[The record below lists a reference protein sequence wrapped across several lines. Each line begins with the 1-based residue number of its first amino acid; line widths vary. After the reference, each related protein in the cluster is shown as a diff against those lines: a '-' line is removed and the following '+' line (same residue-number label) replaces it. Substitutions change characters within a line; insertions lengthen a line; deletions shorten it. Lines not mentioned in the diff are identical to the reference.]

1 MSRLTREEIRRDE
14 VREAVFSASAWFA
27 EHVRQILLG
36 IAAVIA
42 VVVGVVLFLNYQ
54 DRREAEASFQLSEAL
69 KVYRAQ
75 IEAPETDAIDDLFGT
90 PPDSAPGE
98 DDGDGDGEADDAQ
111 PEDPVTEEDGE
122 DAGLSFASEAERR
135 VAARAALEA
144 VRDSH
149 GSTASGRLASVYLG
163 QIAAAEGDTA
173 TARELWTE
181 YLEAHGG
188 DDALAVSL
196 QLNLYSL
203 DRAEGRGEQLAA
215 ELRGAVATETS
226 TLPKDALLFELASTL
241 EQLGDEEGAQ
251 ETLRR
256 IVDEY
261 PDSGYA
267 IRARQQ
273 LGPEPAAASPFSFGG

>member
-27 EHVRQILLG
+27 EHIRQILMG

-42 VVVGVVLFLNYQ
+42 VVLGVVLFLNYQ

-69 KVYRAQ
+69 KVYRAE
-75 IEAPETDAIDDLFGT
+75 IDAPETDPIDDLFGT
-90 PPDSAPGE
+90 PPDSAPVE
-98 DDGDGDGEADDAQ
+98 DGDAQ
-111 PEDPVTEEDGE
+111 PEDPATEEGDE
-122 DAGLSFASEAERR
+122 DRGPGFASEAERR
-135 VAARAALEA
+135 AAARAALEA
-144 VRDSH
+144 VQESY
-149 GSTASGRLASVYLG
+149 GYTASGRLASVYLG

-181 YLEAHGG
+181 YLETNGG
-188 DDALAVSL
+188 DHALAVSL

-251 ETLRR
+251 ETFQR

-273 LGPEPAAASPFSFGG
+273 LGPEPVAASPFSFGG

>member
-1 MSRLTREEIRRDE
+1 MSRLTREEIQRDE
-14 VREAVFSASAWFA
+14 VREAVVSASTWFA
-27 EHVRQILLG
+27 DHVRQILIG
-36 IAAVIA
+36 VAAVIA
-42 VVVGVVLFLNYQ
+42 VVIGVVLFLNYQ

-69 KVYRAQ
+69 KVYRAP
-75 IEAPETDAIDDLFGT
+75 IDAPETDAIDDLFGT
-90 PPDSAPGE
+90 PSDSAPGE
-98 DDGDGDGEADDAQ
+98 DDAGAPQTPVA
-111 PEDPVTEEDGE
+111 EDNGE
-122 DAGLSFASEAERR
+122 DEGLSFASEAERQAEAR
-135 VAARAALEA
+135 VALEA
-144 VRDSH
+144 VQESY

-181 YLEAHGG
+181 YLETNGG
-188 DDALAVSL
+188 DHALAVSL

-226 TLPKDALLFELASTL
+226 ALPKDALLFELAATL
-241 EQLGDEEGAQ
+241 EQLGDEEGAR
-251 ETLRR
+251 ETFQR

-273 LGPEPAAASPFSFGG
+273 LGPEPVTPRPFSFGG

>member
-1 MSRLTREEIRRDE
+1 MSRLTREEIQRDE
-14 VREAVFSASAWFA
+14 VREAVVSASSWFA
-27 EHVRQILLG
+27 DHVRQILIG
-36 IAAVIA
+36 VAAVIAAVI
-42 VVVGVVLFLNYQ
+42 GVVLFLNYQ

-69 KVYRAQ
+69 KVYRATV
-75 IEAPETDAIDDLFGT
+75 EAPETDAIDDLFGT
-90 PPDSAPGE
+90 PPDSAPGQDDAGEPETAVAE
-98 DDGDGDGEADDAQ
+98 DDG
-111 PEDPVTEEDGE
+111 EDE
-122 DAGLSFASEAERR
+122 GLSFASEAERR
-135 VAARAALEA
+135 AEARVALEA
-144 VRDSH
+144 VQESY
-149 GSTASGRLASVYLG
+149 GATASGRLASVYLG

-181 YLEAHGG
+181 YLETIGG
-188 DDALAVSL
+188 DHALAVGL

-226 TLPKDALLFELASTL
+226 ALPKDALLFELGATL
-241 EQLGDEEGAQ
+241 EQLGDEEGAR
-251 ETLRR
+251 ETFQR

-273 LGPEPAAASPFSFGG
+273 LGPEPITPRPFSFGG

>member
-27 EHVRQILLG
+27 EHVRQILIG

-42 VVVGVVLFLNYQ
+42 VVLGVVLFLNYQ
-54 DRREAEASFQLSEAL
+54 DRREADASFQLSEAL
-69 KVYRAQ
+69 KVYRAE
-75 IEAPETDAIDDLFGT
+75 IDAPETDAIDDLFGT

-98 DDGDGDGEADDAQ
+98 EDDENAEAEPEEAVAQEDGDDD
-111 PEDPVTEEDGE
+111 V
-122 DAGLSFASEAERR
+122 LSFTSEAERR

-144 VRDSH
+144 VRESY

-163 QIAAAEGDTA
+163 QIAADEGDTA
-173 TARELWTE
+173 MARELWTG
-181 YLEAHGG
+181 YLETSGG
-188 DDALAVSL
+188 DHALAVSL

-203 DRAEGRGEQLAA
+203 DRAEGRGEELAA

-226 TLPKDALLFELASTL
+226 NLPKDVLLFELASTL
-241 EQLGDEEGAQ
+241 DQLGDEEGAR
-251 ETLRR
+251 ETFRR
-256 IVDEY
+256 ILDEY

>member
-1 MSRLTREEIRRDE
+1 MSRLTREEIQRDE
-14 VREAVFSASAWFA
+14 VREAVVSASTWFA
-27 EHVRQILLG
+27 DHVRQILIG
-36 IAAVIA
+36 VAAVIA
-42 VVVGVVLFLNYQ
+42 VVIGVVLFLNYQ

-69 KVYRAQ
+69 KVYRAP
-75 IEAPETDAIDDLFGT
+75 IDAPETDAIDDLFGT

-98 DDGDGDGEADDAQ
+98 DDAGAPQTPVA
-111 PEDPVTEEDGE
+111 EDNGE
-122 DAGLSFASEAERR
+122 DEGLSFASEAERQAEAR
-135 VAARAALEA
+135 VALEA
-144 VRDSH
+144 VQESY

-181 YLEAHGG
+181 YLETNGG
-188 DDALAVSL
+188 DHALAVSL

-226 TLPKDALLFELASTL
+226 ALPKDALLFELAATL
-241 EQLGDEEGAQ
+241 EQLGDEEGAR
-251 ETLRR
+251 ETFQR

-273 LGPEPAAASPFSFGG
+273 LGPEPVTPRPFSFGG

>member
-27 EHVRQILLG
+27 EHVRQILIG

-42 VVVGVVLFLNYQ
+42 VVLGVVLFLNYQ
-54 DRREAEASFQLSEAL
+54 DRREADASFQLSEAL
-69 KVYRAQ
+69 KVYRA
-75 IEAPETDAIDDLFGT
+75 ELDEPETDAIDDLFGT

-98 DDGDGDGEADDAQ
+98 EQDESAEAEPEEPFAQEDGDDD
-111 PEDPVTEEDGE
+111 V
-122 DAGLSFASEAERR
+122 LSFASEAERR
-135 VAARAALEA
+135 
-144 VRDSH
+144 

-163 QIAAAEGDTA
+163 QIAADEGDAA
-173 TARELWTE
+173 TARELWTG
-181 YLEAHGG
+181 YLETNGG
-188 DDALAVSL
+188 DHALAVSL

-203 DRAEGRGEQLAA
+203 DRAEGRGEELAA

-226 TLPKDALLFELASTL
+226 NLPKDVLLFELASTL
-241 EQLGDEEGAQ
+241 EQLGDEEGAR
-251 ETLRR
+251 ETFRR
-256 IVDEY
+256 ILDEY

>member
-1 MSRLTREEIRRDE
+1 MSRLTREEIQRDE
-14 VREAVFSASAWFA
+14 VREAVVSASTWFA
-27 EHVRQILLG
+27 DHVRQILIG
-36 IAAVIA
+36 VAAVIA
-42 VVVGVVLFLNYQ
+42 VVIGVVLFLNYQ

-69 KVYRAQ
+69 KVYRAP
-75 IEAPETDAIDDLFGT
+75 IDAPETDAIDDLFGT
-90 PPDSAPGE
+90 PSDSAPGE
-98 DDGDGDGEADDAQ
+98 DDAGAPQTPVA
-111 PEDPVTEEDGE
+111 EDNGE
-122 DAGLSFASEAERR
+122 DEGLSFASEAERQAEAR
-135 VAARAALEA
+135 VALEA
-144 VRDSH
+144 VQESY

-181 YLEAHGG
+181 YLETNGG
-188 DDALAVSL
+188 DHALAVTL

-226 TLPKDALLFELASTL
+226 ALPKDALLFELAATL
-241 EQLGDEEGAQ
+241 EQLGDEEGAR
-251 ETLRR
+251 ETFQR

-273 LGPEPAAASPFSFGG
+273 LGPEPVTPRPFSFGG

>member
-1 MSRLTREEIRRDE
+1 MSRLTRDEIRRDE
-14 VREAVFSASAWFA
+14 VREAVVTASTWFA
-27 EHVRQILLG
+27 DHVRQILLG
-36 IAAVIA
+36 VAAAIALVIG
-42 VVVGVVLFLNYQ
+42 VVVFLNYQ
-54 DRREAEASFQLSEAL
+54 DRREAAASFQLSEAL
-69 KVYRAQ
+69 KVYRAP
-75 IEAPETDAIDDLFGT
+75 IDVPETDAIDDLFGT

-98 DDGDGDGEADDAQ
+98 DDAGA
-111 PEDPVTEEDGE
+111 PETPVAEDDGE
-122 DAGLSFASEAERR
+122 DESLSFASEAERR
-135 VAARAALEA
+135 AEARVALEA
-144 VRDSH
+144 VEESY

-181 YLEAHGG
+181 YLETDG
-188 DDALAVSL
+188 DDHALAVSL

-226 TLPKDALLFELASTL
+226 ALPKDALLFELAATL
-241 EQLGDEEGAQ
+241 EQLGDADGAR
-251 ETLRR
+251 ETFQR

>member
-36 IAAVIA
+36 VAAAIA
-42 VVVGVVLFLNYQ
+42 VVIGVVLFLNYQ

-69 KVYRAQ
+69 KVYRAK
-75 IEAPETDAIDDLFGT
+75 IDARETDATFDLFGT

-98 DDGDGDGEADDAQ
+98 DDAGA
-111 PEDPVTEEDGE
+111 PETPAAEDDGE
-122 DAGLSFASEAERR
+122 DEGLSFASEAERR
-135 VAARAALEA
+135 AEARVALEA
-144 VRDSH
+144 VQESY

-181 YLEAHGG
+181 FLENNGSDH
-188 DDALAVSL
+188 ALAVSL

-226 TLPKDALLFELASTL
+226 ALPKDVLLFELAATL
-241 EQLGDEEGAQ
+241 DQLGDEDGAR
-251 ETLRR
+251 ETFQR

-273 LGPEPAAASPFSFGG
+273 LGPDPAAASPFSFGG

>member
-1 MSRLTREEIRRDE
+1 MSRLTREEIQRDE
-14 VREAVFSASAWFA
+14 VREAVVSASTWFA

-36 IAAVIA
+36 IAAAIA
-42 VVVGVVLFLNYQ
+42 VVIGVVLFLGYQ
-54 DRREAEASFQLSEAL
+54 DRREAEASFELSEAL
-69 KVYRAQ
+69 KVYRAP
-75 IEAPETDAIDDLFGT
+75 IDVPETDAIDDLFGT

-98 DDGDGDGEADDAQ
+98 DDEEQ
-111 PEDPVTEEDGE
+111 SEPVAEEVDDGE
-122 DAGLSFASEAERR
+122 DDGLSFASEAERR
-135 VAARAALEA
+135 AEARAALEA
-144 VRDSH
+144 VQESY

-173 TARELWTE
+173 TARELWAE
-181 YLEAHGG
+181 FLETNGG
-188 DDALAVSL
+188 DHALAVNL

-203 DRAEGRGEQLAA
+203 DRAEGRAEQLAA

-226 TLPKDALLFELASTL
+226 ALPKDALLFELAATL
-241 EQLGDEEGAQ
+241 EQLGDEEGAR
-251 ETLRR
+251 EALRR

-273 LGPEPAAASPFSFGG
+273 LGPEPTPASPFSFGG